1 MLLALV
7 LAFAIPTYGPIPEGS
22 STPAPA
28 YLHVPVAAGEALII
42 DSGSTNREGYR
53 LRVYATGW
61 TALQQGDPSTGSGQA
76 VKKRVPAALVKRFFA
91 DLKAA
96 GPLDQLTTMH
106 CMKSVSF
113 GSSMQIGYDG
123 KLSPDLT
130 CPSPSSAARALAVD
144 AGALAEAAGVTM
156 LPRTHR

>member
-1 MLLALV
+1 MLLALL

-22 STPAPA
+22 ASPPPA
-28 YLHVPVAAGEALII
+28 YLRVPDSAGEALII

-53 LRVYATGW
+53 LRVYASGW
-61 TALQQGDPSTGSGQA
+61 TALQQGDVP

-96 GPLDQLTTMH
+96 GPLDRLTTMH

-113 GSSMQIGYDG
+113 GSSMQIGYGG

-130 CPSPSSAARALAVD
+130 CPSSSSAARALEVD
-144 AGALAEAAGVTM
+144 AGALAQAAGVM
-156 LPRTHR
+156 LLPRTHPFKG